1 VARKKTE
8 ANLAFGSAVREA
20 RVERGFVQEEAAARV
35 GLDRSYF
42 GAIERGE
49 YNVSYLTVLKIA
61 RGLGIHPA
69 ELMERAEPRP

>member
-1 VARKKTE
+1 MARKKTE
-8 ANLAFGSAVREA
+8 AFGRAVRAA

-61 RGLGIHPA
+61 RGLNMPPTELILRA
-69 ELMERAEPRP
+69 EL

>member
-1 VARKKTE
+1 VVRKKTE
-8 ANLAFGSAVREA
+8 ANLAFGRAVREV
-20 RVERGFVQEEAAARV
+20 RVERGFSQEVFAARV
-35 GLDRSYF
+35 KLDRSYF

-69 ELMERAEPRP
+69 ELMERAELRP

>member
-1 VARKKTE
+1 MMPRKKTTNTI
-8 ANLAFGSAVREA
+8 ALGLAVREA
-20 RVERGFVQEEAAARV
+20 RVERGLAQEEAAARV

-49 YNVSYLTVLKIA
+49 YNISYLTVLKIA

-69 ELMERAEPRP
+69 ALMERAEL

>member
-1 VARKKTE
+1 VAGKKTKL
-8 ANLAFGSAVREA
+8 NLAFGRAVREV
-20 RVERGFVQEEAAARV
+20 RVERGFAQEEAAARV

-61 RGLGIHPA
+61 RGFGIHPG
-69 ELMERAEPRP
+69 ELMERAEP